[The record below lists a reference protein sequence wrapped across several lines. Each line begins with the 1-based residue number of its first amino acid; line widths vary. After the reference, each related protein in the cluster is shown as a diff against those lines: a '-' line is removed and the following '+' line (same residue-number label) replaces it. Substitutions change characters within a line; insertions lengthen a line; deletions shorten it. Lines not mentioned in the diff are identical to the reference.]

1 MSELEPRP
9 DLRPRSELRA
19 RSGSPI
25 NKGLARHGRLRK
37 AGPVGTI
44 LKFVAAAL
52 AVVLV
57 SGASVGAIAFN
68 SLYSKKTTV
77 QIYGETQGPPP
88 QIGAIAGGFN
98 ILIVGSDTR
107 AGQGGIGGDAAQ
119 ETSSL
124 NDVNILLHVS
134 QDQTNAVAISL
145 PRDMVVGIPE
155 CVGSD
160 GYTKGY
166 STEPINVALSYGGLS
181 CVVQTV
187 TQLTGLPIQF
197 AGMITFQ
204 GVIAMSDVIGGVP
217 VCITAPM
224 VDPDTGINLPAAGT
238 YTLQGFDALAFL
250 RSRHGVGDGSDLT
263 RISSQQVFLSSLVR
277 TLKSSNT
284 LNDYKKLY
292 GLANA
297 ALTSMTLSNNL
308 SDIPTMVS
316 IALALKKIPLQRVT
330 FVQYPGTTGNTEG
343 VYAGK
348 VKPDTYTGDQ
358 LMALVAADQPFV
370 LSAAGDGRGSQAD
383 PNAPVPTAAVP
394 DPNATVDPSATPA
407 PAPVDNSTLPVLSG
421 VSGQTA
427 ADHTCSITQTSSGDG

>member
-19 RSGSPI
+19 RPGSPV
-25 NKGLARHGRLRK
+25 NKGIARHGRLRK

-107 AGQGGIGGDAAQ
+107 AGQGGIGGTVADD
-119 ETSSL
+119 ESVL
-124 NDVNILLHVS
+124 NDVNMLLHVS
-134 QDQTNAVAISL
+134 QDQTNAVAISF

-166 STEPINVALSYGGLS
+166 STEPINVALYYGGLS
-181 CVVQTV
+181 CAVQTV
-187 TQLTGLPIQF
+187 TELTGLPIQF

-204 GVIAMSDVIGGVP
+204 GVIDMSNAIGGVD

-224 VDPDTGINLPAAGT
+224 YDPYTGIDLPTAGT
-238 YTLQGFDALAFL
+238 WNLQGGQALAFL

-277 TLKSSNT
+277 TLKSSDT
-284 LNDYKKLY
+284 LGDYKKLY
-292 GLANA
+292 NLANA
-297 ALTSMTLSNNL
+297 AISSMTLSNNL
-308 SDIPTMVS
+308 ADIPTMVS
-316 IALALKKIPLQRVT
+316 IALALKNIPLERVT
-330 FVQYPGTTGNTEG
+330 FVQYPGTTGGDG
-343 VYAGK
+343 VYLGK

-370 LSAAGDGRGSQAD
+370 LDAAGDGRGSQAN
-383 PNAPVPTAAVP
+383 PNAPVATP
-394 DPNATVDPSATPA
+394 DPTSTA
-407 PAPVDNSTLPVLSG
+407 APVDNSGLPVLSG
-421 VSGQTA
+421 VNGQTA
-427 ADHTCSITQTSSGDG
+427 AQYTCSITQQATGNED